1 MMLEKITL
9 HEAYQIFEPIA
20 RNIFY
25 KDRDESHGINHVL
38 EVNKKAL
45 QLADQLNVTNIVDL
59 HIIQIGSIF
68 HDAYDHKYYGTN
80 ESEMIK
86 QKFARMLSCFSVD
99 DKVIEAILG
108 VIDNISFSK
117 ELKLRQQGNFLED
130 ILDPH
135 TLYLRNI
142 VSDADK
148 ITSLGYNGIVRMY
161 QFKLALDA
169 DKQEKN
175 IEDHTD
181 HIYNHYQERLS
192 RLVYDG
198 FIKFSPSIAT
208 ANELLK
214 EMDVYCGDKTKLRE
228 LIMTF

>member
-1 MMLEKITL
+1 MLEKITL
-9 HEAYQIFEPIA
+9 HEAYLIFEPIA

-38 EVNKKAL
+38 EVNTKAL
-45 QLADQLNVTNIVDL
+45 QLASQLNVTDIIDL
-59 HIIQIGSIF
+59 HIIQMGSIF
-68 HDAYDHKYYGTN
+68 HDAYDHKYYN
-80 ESEMIK
+80 IYESDVVK
-86 QKFARMLSCFSVD
+86 LKFARMLSCFSID
-99 DKVIEAILG
+99 DRVIHTVLNI
-108 VIDNISFSK
+108 IDNISFSK
-117 ELKLRQQGNFLED
+117 ELKLRQQGIFLEH

-161 QFKLALDA
+161 QFKLALDE
-169 DKQEKN
+169 KQTQN

-181 HIYNHYQERLS
+181 HIYNHYQKKLS

-198 FIKFSPSIAT
+198 FIKFSQSIAI
-208 ANELLK
+208 ANDLLK
-214 EMDVYCGDKTKLRE
+214 EMDVYCRDKTTLRE

>member
-1 MMLEKITL
+1 MLEKITL
-9 HEAYQIFEPIA
+9 HEAFQIFEPIA

-38 EVNKKAL
+38 EVNTKAL
-45 QLADQLNVTNIVDL
+45 QFANNLNVVNIVDL

-68 HDAYDHKYYGTN
+68 HDAYDHKYYGIN
-80 ESEMIK
+80 ESKIIK
-86 QKFARMLSCFSVD
+86 QKFARMLSCFSIE
-99 DKVIEAILG
+99 DKVIDTILNI
-108 VIDNISFSK
+108 IDNISFSK
-117 ELKLRQQGNFLED
+117 ELKLRQQGYFLED

-161 QFKLALDA
+161 QFKLASDA
-169 DKQEKN
+169 EKQTQN

-181 HIYNHYQERLS
+181 HIYNHYQEKLS
-192 RLVYDG
+192 RLVCDG
-198 FIKFSPSIAT
+198 FIKFSPSIVI

-214 EMDVYCGDKTKLRE
+214 EMNEYCRDKTKLRE